1 MPDLWND
8 RCGND
13 LAVDDPAAR
22 DLKRNPWSMFSIMGR
37 GAGGRL
43 VDTATRLVTEAPVP
57 QPPYNAALRFRDE
70 GDRPL
75 RQQAVELLSP
85 MIDRGVSPVSV
96 VHPTTDPS
104 IRDVLAE
111 LGLVADDMRPRT
123 ATVHLIA
130 S

>member
-1 MPDLWND
+1 
-8 RCGND
+8 
-13 LAVDDPAAR
+13 
-22 DLKRNPWSMFSIMGR
+22 MGR

-57 QPPYNAALRFRDE
+57 QPPYNAVLRFRDE
-70 GDRPL
+70 EDRPL
-75 RQQAVELLSP
+75 RQQAIELLSP

-111 LGLVADDMRPRT
+111 LGLVPSICVLEPQQFTKSHRDIVM
-123 ATVHLIA
+123 